1 MRPTLLLIIFC
12 LAVVFFS
19 SAASAPA
26 AAPDHAHV
34 EFNRDIRP
42 IVSDTCFKCHGR
54 DKNARQAELRLDLR
68 EEAVKPHGDEKLI
81 PIVPGDLAH
90 SEAWRR
96 ISSKDP
102 DDLMPPPDSHLVIT
116 DKQKETIKR
125 WIEQGAEYQPHWAF
139 LPVKQPPVPQFAQ
152 QGWVRNEIDAFILAR
167 LQTAGLKPAPESDKR
182 SLIRRVT
189 LDLTGLPPTLV
200 EVDEFVNDPAPNA
213 YDRVVDRLLASP
225 RYGER
230 MALDWLD
237 AARYADTH
245 GFNNDSLRFMW
256 RWRDWVIEAFNTN
269 KPYNTFITEQLAGD
283 LLPSASLDQKIAS
296 AFNRNHV
303 MNSEGGIIDEEY
315 RIEYV
320 ADRTS
325 TAGTVFMGLT
335 LGCARCHDHK
345 YDPLTQKEFYQLF
358 AFFNSLEEKG
368 QVSATVD
375 SEPLMKAPTNAQ
387 QQDLATVARELK
399 PLEPARLARVTL
411 AESTQSQWEPKLRAR
426 TGKAPAPTT
435 QALLVHLPLDE
446 TETTLTDVADAARPA
461 ATGKLRG
468 KRIPTTGRIGGG
480 LQLDGATAV
489 DLGKEVG
496 NFGRT
501 DKFSLGAWIKPSAP
515 DAGAIVA
522 RMDDAAA
529 NRGFD
534 LLLNHNKIEAHIISA
549 WPANALRVETK
560 QPLAP
565 DRWHHAFITYDGSG
579 KAAGLKLYADG
590 EPVETVITN
599 DTLTGES
606 KAANLPLLI
615 GRRSTSAPLKG
626 AVDDVRIYARDLAPA
641 EVRAVMRIDPIR
653 EILAIQSEKRTP
665 AQRDTLRD
673 EFLKTSDAEFQ
684 TVQAKIDAIKERQAK
699 IDAAVPTVMVMQ
711 EMIPPRPTFL
721 LKRGAYNAPGDP
733 VSPGVP
739 AALPPLP
746 KGAPANR
753 LGLAMWLTDPSHP
766 LTSRVAVNR
775 FWYQYFG
782 VGLVKTMEDWGV
794 QGEPPSHPELLDWLA
809 SRFMRPSTTSGQSGW
824 DVKALQRLIVT
835 SATYRQAAHYTPEL
849 IERDPE
855 NRLLARGPRMRLSA
869 EAIRDNALA
878 LSGLMV
884 NKLGGPSVMPYQ
896 PPGLW
901 EDVVVGADYPGTK
914 YVQAH
919 GDDLYRR
926 SMYTFWKRTAPPPA
940 LNTFDAPEREFCQVR
955 RPQTNTPLQALVL
968 LNDPTY
974 LEASRKLA
982 ERMMHDGGAGIDD
995 RIAFAFRLATARAP
1009 SPDELKVLRATFDR
1023 RLAQYKSKPDTANK
1037 LLSMGES
1044 PRDPKLDP
1052 TELAAY
1058 TTLASMVLN
1067 LDEVITK

>member
-1 MRPTLLLIIFC
+1 MRRLPPIFA
-12 LAVVFFS
+12 LVI
-19 SAASAPA
+19 AALTVCAADAAPA
-26 AAPDHAHV
+26 TAPALARI

-68 EEAVKPHGDEKLI
+68 DEATKPHGDDKLI

-102 DDLMPPPDSHLVIT
+102 DDQMPPPDSHLVLS
-116 DKQKETIKR
+116 DKQKETIRR
-125 WIEQGAEYQPHWAF
+125 WIEQGAEYQPHWSF
-139 LPVKQPPVPQFAQ
+139 LAVKETKVPAVK
-152 QGWVRNEIDAFILAR
+152 GRAWPRNEIDAFVLAR
-167 LQTAGLKPAPESDKR
+167 LEAEKLEPSPPADKR

-189 LDLTGLPPTLV
+189 LDLTGLPPTPAEV
-200 EVDEFVNDPAPNA
+200 EAFVNDSSTGA
-213 YDRVVDRLLASP
+213 YERAVDRLLASP

-256 RWRDWVIEAFNTN
+256 RWRDWVIDAFNAN

-283 LLPSASLDQKIAS
+283 LLPDANLDQKIAS

-315 RIEYV
+315 RVEYV

-335 LGCARCHDHK
+335 IGCARCHDHK
-345 YDPLTQKEFYQLF
+345 YDPVTQKEFYQLF
-358 AFFNSLEEKG
+358 AYFNSLNEKG
-368 QVSATVD
+368 QTPATTD
-375 SEPLMKAPTNAQ
+375 PEPLMKAPTKPQ
-387 QQDLATVARELK
+387 QQELAAVAAEFAPLEVARQ
-399 PLEPARLARVTL
+399 ARVTL
-411 AESTQSQWEPKLRAR
+411 AEQTRSQWEPPLRAAR
-426 TGKAPAPTT
+426 QATTRPAPTT
-435 QALLVHLPLDE
+435 QGLLVHLPLDE
-446 TETTLTDVADAARPA
+446 SGATPTQVSDAARPGA
-461 ATGKLRG
+461 VGKVTGKRV
-468 KRIPTTGRIGGG
+468 PTIGRVGGAV
-480 LQLDGATAV
+480 QLDGSTAI
-489 DLGKEVG
+489 DLGKVA
-496 NFGRT
+496 NFGRA
-501 DKFSLGAWIKPSAP
+501 DKFSFGAWINPSSTE
-515 DAGAIVA
+515 AGTIIA

-529 NRGFD
+529 NRGYD
-534 LLLNHNKIEAHIISA
+534 LLIANGKLEAHVIST
-549 WPANALRVETK
+549 WPANALRIEAK
-560 QPLAP
+560 QPLAAGQ
-565 DRWHHAFITYDGSG
+565 WHHVFVTYDGSS

-590 EPVETVITN
+590 EPLEITVSN
-599 DTLTGES
+599 DTLSGNS
-606 KAANLPLLI
+606 KPVNVPLLV
-615 GRRSTSAPLKG
+615 GRRSTSAAFKG
-626 AVDDVRIYARDLAPA
+626 AVDEVRIYARELAPA
-641 EVRAVMRIDPIR
+641 EVRDAMGVDPIGETLAIDP
-653 EILAIQSEKRTP
+653 EKRTP
-665 AQRDTLRD
+665 AQQEALRD
-673 EFLKTSDAEFQ
+673 HYLKTADTEYQS
-684 TVQAKIDAIKERQAK
+684 VLAKIADTKKRETEINARVA
-699 IDAAVPTVMVMQ
+699 TVMVMR
-711 EMIPPRPTFL
+711 EMSPPRPTFL

-739 AALPPLP
+739 AALPPMP
-746 KGAPANR
+746 KGAPPDR

-782 VGLVKTMEDWGV
+782 VGLVKSMEDWGV

-809 SRFMRPSTTSGQSGW
+809 SRFITSGW

-835 SATYRQAAHYTPEL
+835 SATYRQAAVYTPDL

-869 EAIRDNALA
+869 EAIRDNALS
-878 LSGLMV
+878 LSGLLV

-974 LEASRKLA
+974 LEASRQLA
-982 ERMMHDGGAGIDD
+982 ERMMHEGGAAIDD
-995 RIAFAFRLATARAP
+995 RLAFAFQLATAHAP
-1009 SPDELKVLRATFDR
+1009 SAEQLKIFRETFDR
-1023 RLAQYKSKPDTANK
+1023 RLAAFKLKPDAAKK
-1037 LLSMGES
+1037 LLSIGES
-1044 PRDPKLDP
+1044 PRDAKLDQ
-1052 TELAAY
+1052 TELATY
-1058 TTLASMVLN
+1058 TTLASMLLN
-1067 LDEVITK
+1067 LDETITK